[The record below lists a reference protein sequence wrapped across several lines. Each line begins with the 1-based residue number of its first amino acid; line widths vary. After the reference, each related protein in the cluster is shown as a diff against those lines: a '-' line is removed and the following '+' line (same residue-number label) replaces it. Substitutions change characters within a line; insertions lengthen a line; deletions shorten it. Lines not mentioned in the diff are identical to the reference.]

1 MLKFLSKS
9 DGRTKDNHIKWFC
22 QCDCGDIAEYV
33 ATRVRNK
40 RVNHCKKCVRKNNG
54 LQKLKHG
61 MKNTSTYGSWTSMKD
76 RCLNQ
81 RSKDFASYGARG
93 ITVCQE
99 WIDSFEAFY
108 MDMGEKPKA
117 MSIDRINNNLGYF
130 KENCR
135 WATRSEQQKNKSN
148 SCFWLVHGNVYETLQ
163 DAADVYKVKKQTI
176 VKWVDGWND
185 KRRNK
190 QWSAKD
196 GCKRISK
203 Y

>member
-9 DGRTKDNHIKWFC
+9 DGRTKDNHIKWVC

-61 MKNTSTYGSWTSMKD
+61 MKNTSTYGSWSSMKD

-93 ITVCQE
+93 IKVCQE
-99 WIDSFEAFY
+99 WIDSFETFY
-108 MDMGEKPKA
+108 MDMGEKPKG